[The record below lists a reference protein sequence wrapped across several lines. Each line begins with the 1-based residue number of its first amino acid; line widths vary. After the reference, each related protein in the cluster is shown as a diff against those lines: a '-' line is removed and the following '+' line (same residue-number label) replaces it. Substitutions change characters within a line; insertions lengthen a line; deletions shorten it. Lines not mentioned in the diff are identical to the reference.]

1 MSLFGAMNTAISG
14 LSAQSGAFGNI
25 GDNVANSQT
34 VGYKRVDTNFQDYL
48 TTSNAT
54 VNQSG
59 AVVARPDYVNTVEGT
74 ITQTDNALDLAIAG
88 AGFFNVSRPVGETNG
103 TIQFR
108 TQPEYT
114 RAGNFTLNK
123 DGYLVNGS
131 GDYLNGWVADS
142 TGTLDQTKT
151 QPIQIGQSGYSPQ
164 PTSKATLAANL
175 PASPSST
182 AAINTQIPITD
193 ALGRSQTLNLS
204 WTQVTGAGVNNTWS
218 VAIAQGDGTALGT
231 AQITFGPG
239 SGNPAPQGTIGSI
252 APTLAGANG
261 PLTGSTFSTNGSATL
276 GMTADFGAGPQAIS
290 LNLGHFGQADGLTQ
304 YAGTA
309 YSLRALS
316 QDGVAPGS
324 YSGVVMHANGDVVV
338 NYDNGQSR
346 VVARVPVVTF
356 ANANALQ
363 REDGQAFETTRES
376 GAAQTVQSGT
386 NGAGSLVTSSVES
399 SNVDIAKEFT
409 KLIVAQRAYSANTK
423 LVTTA
428 DELLQST
435 LDMKR

>member
-1 MSLFGAMNTAISG
+1 MPG
-14 LSAQSGAFGNI
+14 
-25 GDNVANSQT
+25 
-34 VGYKRVDTNFQDYL
+34 
-48 TTSNAT
+48 
-54 VNQSG
+54 
-59 AVVARPDYVNTVEGT
+59 
-74 ITQTDNALDLAIAG
+74 
-88 AGFFNVSRPVGETNG
+88 
-103 TIQFR
+103 
-108 TQPEYT
+108 
-114 RAGNFTLNK
+114 
-123 DGYLVNGS
+123 
-131 GDYLNGWVADS
+131 
-142 TGTLDQTKT
+142 
-151 QPIQIGQSGYSPQ
+151 
-164 PTSKATLAANL
+164 PT
-175 PASPSST
+175 
-182 AAINTQIPITD
+182 
-193 ALGRSQTLNLS
+193 
-204 WTQVTGAGVNNTWS
+204 
-218 VAIAQGDGTALGT
+218 
-231 AQITFGPG
+231 
-239 SGNPAPQGTIGSI
+239 
-252 APTLAGANG
+252 
-261 PLTGSTFSTNGSATL
+261 
-276 GMTADFGAGPQAIS
+276 
-290 LNLGHFGQADGLTQ
+290 
-304 YAGTA
+304 

-399 SNVDIAKEFT
+399 SNVDIAREFT